1 MSCNTNLS
9 LEQSTGQNAI
19 AVAESPTSK
28 MEEHGLISG
37 GSTGSPESKLH
48 GPHTITWTHTHTL
61 CLEKNATTQGCNQ
74 VVLLSTHNVTQHLK
88 ITFLSRLD
96 VTKNLP
102 LGLQSHDQMIRLCM
116 AVSFSV
122 CAYSEN
128 RGSIWK
134 REQRARE
141 IIQTTA
147 FKRWYECRHYMYCV
161 TFHLHNNTFPTED
174 ELVAKLCVMITAA

>member
-1 MSCNTNLS
+1 MGPILS
-9 LEQSTGQNAI
+9 PG
-19 AVAESPTSK
+19 
-28 MEEHGLISG
+28 
-37 GSTGSPESKLH
+37 
-48 GPHTITWTHTHTL
+48 HTHTL

-96 VTKNLP
+96 VTKNLQS
-102 LGLQSHDQMIRLCM
+102 GLQSHDQMIRLCM

-161 TFHLHNNTFPTED
+161 TFHLHNNTFPTKGW
-174 ELVAKLCVMITAA
+174 AGSKTLCYDYCSMTSARLDPCLTAQ

>member
-1 MSCNTNLS
+1 MDPILS
-9 LEQSTGQNAI
+9 PGQ
-19 AVAESPTSK
+19 
-28 MEEHGLISG
+28 
-37 GSTGSPESKLH
+37 
-48 GPHTITWTHTHTL
+48 THTHTHTF
-61 CLEKNATTQGCNQ
+61 CLEKTQECNQ

-102 LGLQSHDQMIRLCM
+102 SGLQSHDQMIRLCM

-134 REQRARE
+134 REQRATNNC
-141 IIQTTA
+141 IQTMVRVPALHVLCHISSPQQHFSNRGWACSKTLCYDYCSMTSARLDPSLTA
-147 FKRWYECRHYMYCV
+147 Q
-161 TFHLHNNTFPTED
+161 
-174 ELVAKLCVMITAA
+174 